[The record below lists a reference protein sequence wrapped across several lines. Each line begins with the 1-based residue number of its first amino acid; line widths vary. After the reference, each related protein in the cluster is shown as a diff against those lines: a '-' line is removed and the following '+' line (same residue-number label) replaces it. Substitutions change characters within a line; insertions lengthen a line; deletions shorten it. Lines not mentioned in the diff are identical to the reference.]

1 MALQPKRPTVYFSN
15 QMEVLAHSLGQE
27 LWNPTASPF
36 ASKLIILPHH
46 GLKSYLH
53 RFFATDRD
61 WNVAMGLDCK
71 VLMDAIKFLL
81 ADRFSF
87 PSQLA
92 LSFAIEEQLA
102 KIEQSAVF
110 SPVVEYL
117 AKQKSPKALG
127 WLIEELSKI
136 FYEYGV
142 FEPNILSTWKMKE
155 TWQQEIWK
163 RVFSDCGHWK
173 EFADVLQSHPQEEKE
188 IHLFGFSHIPSHFYD
203 FFSKF
208 NAKWYFLSPSEM
220 FWEDLCSDR
229 ERIYLEKK
237 MEKGKVRLQ
246 IQEQLRFFLTK
257 THPLL
262 ANFGTTG
269 KALLALFG
277 KTECYIEERYTNI
290 FPDTTLGFLQK
301 SLLELDDEETKI
313 EVLAED
319 RSLLCMSASS
329 PLREVEI
336 LMQTLQEL
344 AVSPKEAL
352 ILVSDMAIYEPYIH
366 MVFGAEATVFPYC
379 IHGLTAKPI
388 AFEAI
393 EHLEE
398 MVKHR
403 FDRDSVK
410 KFISFPPIMHKWQF
424 SQEEILWLEKQWD
437 KAHIFFAL
445 NLEHKNHCLQKTSP
459 KQLSQIESVLGG
471 TWQEGIE
478 RTLYGLAQEEVLFSS
493 PEWTQVELL
502 GRAIELIRHLQQS
515 CKPIYLEESHP
526 LSFWIGWAE
535 DWLTTHLQP
544 SRGIEEFINYLQ
556 DLDGGIKNQTAPIPF
571 NSFMRAVYGFFNR
584 KKQSFQSHLVEAVKC
599 MPLEMG
605 GGHPAKVI
613 YVLGCDAETLPGV
626 SEPSSLEEVFE
637 KKQTPSKSDQSRYL
651 FLELILHARE
661 HLIFSYTRVS
671 PQDQKPQGPCA
682 MIEEIFSYI
691 DSRCFFN
698 EEGIAPSHLYKRH
711 HPTIAFSKEYFQKN
725 ALYPLPSLEIF
736 SLAKSY
742 YHIEKHPI
750 APFFP
755 SWHLPV
761 NRAVD
766 EEGSM
771 TVQVKDLEEFAKY
784 PLRAYFKG
792 TLDMYF
798 DSPFTEDKEFFLSPL
813 LQKKLLTALS
823 KKEKIEHSLPLG
835 RWKELAQ
842 KELKKELEKRKK
854 SLDLLGVEE
863 SQMLSLEWVEGAR
876 KIEQRE
882 DRIILPALRIDLG
895 TGLSITIKGHIAHV
909 TPEGLIWFGKK
920 KKEEYVH
927 LWPTFLLFLCAAKE
941 LNWKRKCWL
950 LQEEEFF
957 PHVPDEPEKELASYL
972 RLYLRALKEP
982 CPIASSWA
990 LSFAQGEKESWYSKM
1005 RASSFL
1011 FSFVDPYKE
1020 WINLRDPPLIPSYVE
1035 KQWQEQWQQALS
1047 SLLQGGKS
1055 EDI

>member
-15 QMEVLAHSLGQE
+15 QMEVLAESLGQE
-27 LWNPTASPF
+27 LWNPAASPF

-53 RFFATDRD
+53 RFFAGHPD

-71 VLMDAIKFLL
+71 VLMDAIKTLL
-81 ADRFSF
+81 ADRFCV

-92 LSFAIEEQLA
+92 LSFAIEGELA
-102 KIEQSAVF
+102 NIEESGVF
-110 SPVVEYL
+110 SPVIEYL
-117 AKQKSPKALG
+117 AKQKSPKAIG

-142 FEPNILSTWKMKE
+142 FEPQILSTWKIKDS
-155 TWQQEIWK
+155 WQQEIWK
-163 RVFSDCGHWK
+163 RVFSKHSHWQQLT
-173 EFADVLQSHPQEEKE
+173 EILQNHPREQKE

-208 NAKWYFLSPSEM
+208 DAKWYFLSPSEM

-277 KTECYIEERYTNI
+277 KTECYIEERYSNI
-290 FPDTTLGFLQK
+290 FSNTTLGFLQK

-313 EVLAED
+313 ELLPED
-319 RSLLCMSASS
+319 RSLLCISAGS

-344 AVSPKEAL
+344 AVSPKDVL
-352 ILVSDMAIYEPYIH
+352 ILASDMTIYEPYIH
-366 MVFGAEATVFPYC
+366 MVFGAQSSLFPYC
-379 IHGLTAKPI
+379 IHGLCAKPL

-393 EHLEE
+393 EHLLE
-398 MVKHR
+398 MVKNR
-403 FDRDSVK
+403 FDRESVK
-410 KFISFPPIMHKWQF
+410 KFMSFPPIMDKWQL

-445 NLEHKNHCLQKTSP
+445 NLEHKNFCLQKTFP
-459 KQLSQIESVLGG
+459 KQEERIESVQGG
-471 TWQEGIE
+471 TWREGIE
-478 RTLYGLAQEEVLFSS
+478 RTLYGMAQEEVLFSS

-502 GRAIELIRHLQQS
+502 GRAIQLIAHLEES
-515 CKPIYLEESHP
+515 CKPIYLEESHS
-526 LSFWIGWAE
+526 LSFWIHWAE
-535 DWLTTHLQP
+535 DWLNTHLQP
-544 SRGIEEFINYLQ
+544 SQSIEEFIKYLKELN
-556 DLDGGIKNQTAPIPF
+556 DEIKEQVAPIPF
-571 NSFMRAVYGFFNR
+571 NSFMRAVHTFFDR

-605 GGHPAKVI
+605 AGHPAKLI
-613 YVLGCDAETLPGV
+613 YVLGCDAETLPGI
-626 SEPSSLEEVFE
+626 SEPSSLEEVLE
-637 KKQTPSKSDQSRYL
+637 KKQTPSKADQSRYL

-671 PQDQKPQGPCA
+671 PQDQKAQGPCA
-682 MIEEIFSYI
+682 MIEEIFSYV

-698 EEGIAPSHLYKRH
+698 KESMGVSQIYKRH
-711 HPTIAFSKEYFQKN
+711 HPTISFSKDYFQKKP
-725 ALYPLPSLEIF
+725 LYPLPSLEMF

-742 YHIEKHPI
+742 YHVEKQPI
-750 APFFP
+750 SPFFP
-755 SWHLPV
+755 SWHLPL
-761 NRAVD
+761 D
-766 EEGSM
+766 KIPYEGESI
-771 TVQVKDLEEFAKY
+771 TIQVKDLEDFAKY
-784 PLRAYFKG
+784 PLRAYFKE

-798 DSPFTEDKEFFLSPL
+798 DSGFTEDKEFFLSPL

-842 KELKKELEKRKK
+842 KELKKEIEKRQK
-854 SLDLLGVEE
+854 SLDILGIEE
-863 SQMLSLEWVEGAR
+863 QKMLSLEWVQGAR
-876 KIEQRE
+876 KIEHRE
-882 DRIILPALRIDLG
+882 DRIILPALRIDLKEG
-895 TGLSITIKGHIAHV
+895 PSITIKGYISHA
-909 TPEGLIWFGKK
+909 TSEGLIWFGKK
-920 KKEEYVH
+920 KKEEYVY

-941 LNWKRKCWL
+941 LNWKQRCWL

-957 PHVPDEPEKELASYL
+957 PYIPDDPEKELASYL
-972 RLYLRALKEP
+972 GLYLRALKEP
-982 CPIASSWA
+982 CPIAPSWA
-990 LSFAQGEKESWYSKM
+990 ISFAKGEKESWQSKM
-1005 RASSFL
+1005 RASSFG
-1011 FSFVDPYKE
+1011 FSFLDPYKE
-1020 WINLRDPPLIPSYVE
+1020 WINLRDPPLTPSYVE
-1035 KQWQEQWQQALS
+1035 KQWQEQWQQVFS
-1047 SLLQGGKS
+1047 CLLQGGKS
-1055 EDI
+1055 EGI